1 MTGGHATCEHGSLSV
16 GGTNAGVVLS
26 SIVGDGEESGS
37 GLQKTEK
44 DPRRMARK
52 YQLELC
58 KKALEENIIVYLGTG
73 CGKTHIAVLLIY
85 EMGHLIRQPQKSAC
99 VFLAPTVALV
109 HQDLGSFWECGCG
122 PNHGCTYFPKEA
134 LGDKEAGLGLSG
146 SMQAKVIEDS
156 TNFKVGIY
164 CGNSNRLKTHS
175 SWEKE
180 IEQYEVL
187 VMTPQILLYNL
198 SHSFIKM
205 DLITLLIFDECHHA
219 QVKSSHPYA
228 QIMKVFYKT
237 NDGKLPR
244 IFGMTA
250 SPVVGKGTAFLHF
263 VSRYL
268 MLASFNLLGS
278 KSFCI
283 CYLPGASSR
292 DNLPRSINSLENLL
306 DAKVYSI
313 EDKEELECFVASPVI
328 RVYSYGPVANGTSSS
343 YEAYYNILQGFKHQC
358 IVENGNKIVGNQSL
372 ESLRSTKKVLIRMH
386 ESIIFCLEN
395 LGLWGA
401 LEACRVLL
409 SGDHSEW
416 NALIEAEGNI
426 SDVSVC
432 DRYLNQA
439 ANVFAADCT
448 RGGSGD
454 LKLLRRGGSW
464 EMARTRSDV
473 VGRCRGTLGRLVEG
487 LDAGH
492 PVSSFLVDGVASNV
506 SQVEVLKEPFFSRKL
521 LCLVRILSNFRL
533 QPDMKCIVFV
543 NRIVTA
549 RILSHILQNL
559 KFLTS
564 WKCDFLVGV
573 HSGLKSM
580 SRKTMNVILERFR
593 TGKLNLLLA
602 TKVGEEGLDIQ
613 TCCLVIRFDLP
624 ETVASFIQSRGRA
637 RMPQSEYAFLVNR
650 GNQKERDLIEKF
662 KIDEARMNI
671 EICDRTSNETFDSIE
686 EKIYKVHSTGASI
699 TSGLSISLLQQYCSK
714 LPHDEYFDP
723 KPKFF
728 YFDDFEGTV
737 CHIILPSNAP
747 IHKIVGTPQSSIEVA
762 KKDACLKAIEQ
773 LHKLGAL
780 SEFLLPQQEDTNELE
795 LASSDVDDC
804 EDKDSR
810 GELCEMLVPAVLK
823 ESWTELEKPIHL
835 NSYYI
840 EFCPVP
846 EDRIYKQFGLFL
858 KTPLPL
864 EADKMSLELHL
875 ARGRSVMTKLVPSGL
890 SEFSTDEITYAK
902 NFQEMYLKAILDRS
916 EFVPQYV
923 PLGKN
928 ALSKSC
934 PTFYLLLPVIFH
946 VSERRVTVDWKI
958 IRRCLSSPVFKNPA
972 NAVDIR
978 ILPSDDFLH
987 LANGRCSIHDV
998 ENSLVY
1004 TPHQKKFY
1012 FIDSVVPEKNGNS
1025 PCKGSNTLTH
1035 KDHLTTTFGI
1045 HLRYPTQSLLRA
1057 KQLFCLR
1064 NLLCNRKKE
1073 DSELQEL
1080 DEHFVDLAPEL
1091 CELKIIGFSKD
1102 FGSSISL
1109 LPSIMHRLENLLV
1122 AIELKC
1128 ILSASFSE
1136 GDKVTAH
1143 RVLEALT
1150 TEKCQER
1157 LSLERLET
1165 LGDAFLKF
1173 AVGRHFFLLHDTLDE
1188 GELTRKRSNAVN
1200 NSNLFKLA
1208 SRNNLQVFIRD
1219 QPFDPYQFFSL
1230 GRPCPRICTKES
1242 EGIIHSNC
1250 GSHVTNQAKGSDVRC
1265 SKGHHWLHKK
1275 TVSDMVEALVGAFLV
1290 DSGFKAAIAFLRWIG
1305 IKVDFDDSQVINI
1318 CQASR
1323 TYAMLNPSMDL
1334 TTLESLLGHRF
1345 LYKGLLTQAFVHPSH
1360 KNGGGCYQRLEFLGD
1375 AVLDYLI
1382 TSYLFSVYPKMKP
1395 GQLTDLRSVLVNNR
1409 AFASISVDRSFHEYI
1424 ICDSDAL
1431 SAAIKKFV
1439 EFVRTPESERHLL
1452 EGPKCPKV
1460 LGDLVESSVGAILLD
1475 TGFDLNHIWK
1485 IMLSFLDP
1493 IKSFSNLQINPVR
1506 ELKELCQSHNWDF
1519 EVPASKKGK
1528 TFSVDVKLSGK
1539 DMSISASA
1547 SNSNKKEAI
1556 RMASEKIYTRLK
1568 DQGLIPMTNSLEEV
1582 LRNSKKMEAKLIGY
1596 DETPIDVAP
1605 DVTGFENSKIQEP
1618 FDSNCSY
1625 KVRPCIKAFNAR
1637 TPYPLYFTGSQP
1649 REITEDLRCD
1659 RDVHITAKLDFGTAK
1674 SRLHEICTAN
1684 SWKPPLFECCSEEGP
1699 SHLKTF
1705 TYKVVVEIEEAPDKN
1720 FECVGL
1726 PQMKKKAAA
1735 ENAAEGAL
1743 WYLKHERYLS

>member
-1 MTGGHATCEHGSLSV
+1 MPGGHATCEHGSLSV
-16 GGTNAGVVLS
+16 GGTNACVVSS
-26 SIVGDGEESGS
+26 SIVGDGEESSS

-109 HQDLGSFWECGCG
+109 NQ
-122 PNHGCTYFPKEA
+122 
-134 LGDKEAGLGLSG
+134 
-146 SMQAKVIEDS
+146 QAKVIEDS
-156 TNFKVGIY
+156 TDFKVGVY

-205 DLITLLIFDECHHA
+205 DLIALLIFDECHHA

-228 QIMKVFYKT
+228 QIMKVFYKP

-250 SPVVGKGTAFLHF
+250 SPVVGK
-263 VSRYL
+263 
-268 MLASFNLLGS
+268 
-278 KSFCI
+278 
-283 CYLPGASSR
+283 GASSR

-306 DAKVYSI
+306 DAKVYSV
-313 EDKEELECFVASPVI
+313 EDKEELESFVASPVI

-343 YEAYYNILQGFKHQC
+343 YEDYYNILQGFKHQC
-358 IVENGNKIVGNQSL
+358 IVENGSKTVGNQSL

-401 LEACRVLL
+401 LQACRILL

-448 RGGSGD
+448 R
-454 LKLLRRGGSW
+454 
-464 EMARTRSDV
+464 
-473 VGRCRGTLGRLVEG
+473 
-487 LDAGH
+487 
-492 PVSSFLVDGVASNV
+492 DGIASTV
-506 SQVEVLKEPFFSRKL
+506 SQVEVLKEPFFSEKL

-549 RILSHILQNL
+549 RSLSHILQNL

-593 TGKLNLLLA
+593 TGKLNLLIA

-637 RMPQSEYAFLVNR
+637 RMPQSEYAFLVDR

-728 YFDDFEGTV
+728 YFDDSEGTV
-737 CHIILPSNAP
+737 CHLILPSNAP
-747 IHKIVGTPQSSIEVA
+747 IHKIVGSPQSSIEVA

-795 LASSDVDDC
+795 LASSVVDDC

-835 NSYYI
+835 NSYYVQ
-840 EFCPVP
+840 FCPVP

-858 KTPLPL
+858 KAPLPL

-902 NFQEMYLKAILDRS
+902 NFQEMFLKAILDRS
-916 EFVPQYV
+916 EFVHEYV

-946 VSERRVTVDWKI
+946 VSEMRVTVDWKI
-958 IRRCLSSPVFKNPA
+958 IRRCLFSPIFKNPA
-972 NAVDIR
+972 NAVDMG

-987 LANGRCSIHDV
+987 LANGRCSIRDV

-1012 FIDSVVPEKNGNS
+1012 FIDSIVPEKNGNS
-1025 PCKGSNTLTH
+1025 PCKGSNNLTH

-1045 HLRYPTQSLLRA
+1045 HLRYPAQSLLRA

-1173 AVGRHFFLLHDTLDE
+1173 AVGRHFLLLHDTLDE

-1250 GSHVTNQAKGSDVRC
+1250 GSHVTDQAKGGDVRC

-1275 TVSDMVEALVGAFLV
+1275 TVSDVVEALVGAFLV

-1334 TTLESLLGHRF
+1334 TTLENLLGHRF
-1345 LYKGLLTQAFVHPSH
+1345 LYKGLLIQAFVHPSH

-1382 TSYLFSVYPKMKP
+1382 TSYLFSAYPKMKP

-1431 SAAIKKFV
+1431 SAAIQNFV
-1439 EFVRTPESERHLL
+1439 DFVRTPESERHLL

-1506 ELKELCQSHNWDF
+1506 ELKEICQSHNWDF
-1519 EVPASKKGK
+1519 QVPASKKGR

-1539 DMSISASA
+1539 DMNISACA

-1556 RMASEKIYTRLK
+1556 RMASEKIYARLK

-1605 DVTGFENSKIQEP
+1605 EATGFENSKIQEP

-1625 KVRPCIKAFNAR
+1625 EVRPCIKAFNAR
-1637 TPYPLYFTGSQP
+1637 TPSPLDFTGSQSS
-1649 REITEDLRCD
+1649 ETTGDLRCD
-1659 RDVHITAKLDFGTAK
+1659 RHMHITGKLDLGTAR
-1674 SRLHEICTAN
+1674 SRLHEICMAN
-1684 SWKPPLFECCSEEGP
+1684 SWKPPLFECCAEEGP
-1699 SHLKTF
+1699 GHLKIF

-1720 FECVGL
+1720 FECVGS

>member
-1 MTGGHATCEHGSLSV
+1 MPGGHATCEHGSLSV
-16 GGTNAGVVLS
+16 GGTNACVVSS
-26 SIVGDGEESGS
+26 SIVGDGEESSS

-109 HQDLGSFWECGCG
+109 NQ
-122 PNHGCTYFPKEA
+122 
-134 LGDKEAGLGLSG
+134 
-146 SMQAKVIEDS
+146 QAKVIEDS
-156 TNFKVGIY
+156 TDFKVGVY

-205 DLITLLIFDECHHA
+205 DLIALLIFDECHHA

-228 QIMKVFYKT
+228 QIMKVFYKP

-250 SPVVGKGTAFLHF
+250 SPVVGK
-263 VSRYL
+263 
-268 MLASFNLLGS
+268 
-278 KSFCI
+278 
-283 CYLPGASSR
+283 GASSR

-306 DAKVYSI
+306 DAKVYSV
-313 EDKEELECFVASPVI
+313 EDKEELESFVASPVI

-343 YEAYYNILQGFKHQC
+343 YKDYCNILQGFKHQC
-358 IVENGNKIVGNQSL
+358 IVENGSKTVGNQSL

-401 LEACRVLL
+401 LQACRILL

-448 RGGSGD
+448 R
-454 LKLLRRGGSW
+454 
-464 EMARTRSDV
+464 
-473 VGRCRGTLGRLVEG
+473 
-487 LDAGH
+487 
-492 PVSSFLVDGVASNV
+492 DGIASTV
-506 SQVEVLKEPFFSRKL
+506 SQVEVLKEPFFSEKL

-549 RILSHILQNL
+549 RSLSHILQNL

-593 TGKLNLLLA
+593 TGKLNLLIA

-637 RMPQSEYAFLVNR
+637 RMPQSEYAFLVDR

-728 YFDDFEGTV
+728 YFDDSEGTV
-737 CHIILPSNAP
+737 CHLILPSNAP
-747 IHKIVGTPQSSIEVA
+747 IHKIVGSPQSSIEVA

-795 LASSDVDDC
+795 LASSVVDDC

-835 NSYYI
+835 NSYYVQ
-840 EFCPVP
+840 FCPVP

-858 KTPLPL
+858 KAPLPL

-902 NFQEMYLKAILDRS
+902 NFQEMFLKAILDRS
-916 EFVPQYV
+916 EFVHEYV

-946 VSERRVTVDWKI
+946 VSEMRVTVDWKI
-958 IRRCLSSPVFKNPA
+958 IRRCLFSPIFKNPA
-972 NAVDIR
+972 NAVDMG

-987 LANGRCSIHDV
+987 LANGRCSIRDV

-1012 FIDSVVPEKNGNS
+1012 FIDSIVPEKNGNS
-1025 PCKGSNTLTH
+1025 PCKGSNNLTH

-1045 HLRYPTQSLLRA
+1045 HLRYPAQSLLRA

-1173 AVGRHFFLLHDTLDE
+1173 AVGRHFLLLHDTLDE

-1250 GSHVTNQAKGSDVRC
+1250 GSHVTDQAKGGDVRC

-1275 TVSDMVEALVGAFLV
+1275 TVSDVVEALVGAFLV

-1334 TTLESLLGHRF
+1334 TTLENLLGHRF
-1345 LYKGLLTQAFVHPSH
+1345 LYKGLLIQAFVHPSH

-1382 TSYLFSVYPKMKP
+1382 TSYLFSAYPKMKP

-1431 SAAIKKFV
+1431 SAAIQNFV
-1439 EFVRTPESERHLL
+1439 DFVRTPESERHLL

-1506 ELKELCQSHNWDF
+1506 ELKEICQSHNWDF
-1519 EVPASKKGK
+1519 QVPASKKGR

-1539 DMSISASA
+1539 DMNISACA

-1556 RMASEKIYTRLK
+1556 RMASEKIYARLK

-1605 DVTGFENSKIQEP
+1605 EATGFENSKIQEP

-1625 KVRPCIKAFNAR
+1625 EVRPCIKAFNAR
-1637 TPYPLYFTGSQP
+1637 TPSPLDFTGSQSS
-1649 REITEDLRCD
+1649 ETTGDLRCD
-1659 RDVHITAKLDFGTAK
+1659 RHMHITGKLDLGTAR
-1674 SRLHEICTAN
+1674 SRLHEICMAN
-1684 SWKPPLFECCSEEGP
+1684 SWKPPLFECCAEEGP
-1699 SHLKTF
+1699 GHLKIF

-1720 FECVGL
+1720 FECVGS

>member
-1 MTGGHATCEHGSLSV
+1 MPGGHATCEHGSLSV
-16 GGTNAGVVLS
+16 GGTNACVVSS
-26 SIVGDGEESGS
+26 SIVGDGEESSS

-109 HQDLGSFWECGCG
+109 NQ
-122 PNHGCTYFPKEA
+122 
-134 LGDKEAGLGLSG
+134 
-146 SMQAKVIEDS
+146 QAKVIEDS
-156 TNFKVGIY
+156 TDFKVGVY

-205 DLITLLIFDECHHA
+205 DLIALLIFDECHHA

-228 QIMKVFYKT
+228 QIMKVFYKP

-250 SPVVGKGTAFLHF
+250 SPVVGK
-263 VSRYL
+263 
-268 MLASFNLLGS
+268 
-278 KSFCI
+278 
-283 CYLPGASSR
+283 GASSR

-306 DAKVYSI
+306 DAKVYSV
-313 EDKEELECFVASPVI
+313 EDKEELESFVASPVI

-343 YEAYYNILQGFKHQC
+343 YEDYYNILQGFKHQC
-358 IVENGNKIVGNQSL
+358 IVENGSKTVGNQSL

-401 LEACRVLL
+401 LQACRILL

-416 NALIEAEGNI
+416 KALIEAEGNI

-448 RGGSGD
+448 R
-454 LKLLRRGGSW
+454 
-464 EMARTRSDV
+464 
-473 VGRCRGTLGRLVEG
+473 
-487 LDAGH
+487 
-492 PVSSFLVDGVASNV
+492 DGIASTV
-506 SQVEVLKEPFFSRKL
+506 SQVEVLKEPFFSEKL

-549 RILSHILQNL
+549 RSLSHILQNL

-593 TGKLNLLLA
+593 TGKLNLLIA

-637 RMPQSEYAFLVNR
+637 RMPQSEYAFLVDR

-728 YFDDFEGTV
+728 YFDDSEGTV
-737 CHIILPSNAP
+737 CHLILPSNAP
-747 IHKIVGTPQSSIEVA
+747 IHKIVGSPQSSIEVA

-795 LASSDVDDC
+795 LASSVVDDC

-835 NSYYI
+835 NSYYVQ
-840 EFCPVP
+840 FCPVP

-858 KTPLPL
+858 KAPLPL

-902 NFQEMYLKAILDRS
+902 NFQEMFLKAILDRS
-916 EFVPQYV
+916 EFVHEYV

-946 VSERRVTVDWKI
+946 VSEMRVTVDWKI
-958 IRRCLSSPVFKNPA
+958 IRRCLFSPIFKNPA
-972 NAVDIR
+972 NAVDMG

-987 LANGRCSIHDV
+987 LANGRCSIRDV

-1012 FIDSVVPEKNGNS
+1012 FIDSIVPEKNGNS
-1025 PCKGSNTLTH
+1025 PCKGSNNLTH

-1045 HLRYPTQSLLRA
+1045 HLRYPAQSLLRA

-1173 AVGRHFFLLHDTLDE
+1173 AVGRHFLLLHDTLDE

-1250 GSHVTNQAKGSDVRC
+1250 GSHVTDQAKGGDVRC

-1275 TVSDMVEALVGAFLV
+1275 TVSDVVEALVGAFLV

-1334 TTLESLLGHRF
+1334 TTLENLLGHRF
-1345 LYKGLLTQAFVHPSH
+1345 LYKGLLIQAFVHPSH

-1382 TSYLFSVYPKMKP
+1382 TSYLFSAYPKMKP

-1431 SAAIKKFV
+1431 SAAIQNFV
-1439 EFVRTPESERHLL
+1439 DFVRTPESERHLL

-1506 ELKELCQSHNWDF
+1506 ELKEICQSHNWDF
-1519 EVPASKKGK
+1519 QVPASKKGR

-1539 DMSISASA
+1539 DMNISACA

-1556 RMASEKIYTRLK
+1556 RMASEKIYARLK

-1605 DVTGFENSKIQEP
+1605 EATGFENSKIQEP

-1625 KVRPCIKAFNAR
+1625 EVRPCIKAFNAR
-1637 TPYPLYFTGSQP
+1637 TPSPLDFTGSQSS
-1649 REITEDLRCD
+1649 ETTGDLRCD
-1659 RDVHITAKLDFGTAK
+1659 RHMHITGKLDLGTAR
-1674 SRLHEICTAN
+1674 SRLHEICMAN
-1684 SWKPPLFECCSEEGP
+1684 SWKPPLFECCAEEGP
-1699 SHLKTF
+1699 GHLKIF

-1720 FECVGL
+1720 FECVGS

>member
-1 MTGGHATCEHGSLSV
+1 MPGGHATCENGSLSV
-16 GGTNAGVVLS
+16 GGTNACVVSS
-26 SIVGDGEESGS
+26 SIVGDGEESS
-37 GLQKTEK
+37 FGLQKTEK

-109 HQDLGSFWECGCG
+109 NQ
-122 PNHGCTYFPKEA
+122 
-134 LGDKEAGLGLSG
+134 
-146 SMQAKVIEDS
+146 QAKVIEDS
-156 TNFKVGIY
+156 TDFKVGVY

-205 DLITLLIFDECHHA
+205 DLIALLIFDECHHA

-250 SPVVGKGTAFLHF
+250 SPVVGKG
-263 VSRYL
+263 
-268 MLASFNLLGS
+268 
-278 KSFCI
+278 
-283 CYLPGASSR
+283 ASSR
-292 DNLPRSINSLENLL
+292 DNLPKSINSLENLL
-306 DAKVYSI
+306 DAKVYSV
-313 EDKEELECFVASPVI
+313 EDKEELESFVASPVI

-343 YEAYYNILQGFKHQC
+343 YEDYYNILQGFKHQC
-358 IVENGNKIVGNQSL
+358 IVENGSKTVGNQSL
-372 ESLRSTKKVLIRMH
+372 ESLRSTKKKCSLECMKVSYSVWKILAFGEHCR
-386 ESIIFCLEN
+386 ELEN
-395 LGLWGA
+395 VIFGRLMLLVLGVGQA
-401 LEACRVLL
+401 KDACRILL
-409 SGDHSEW
+409 TGDHSEW

-432 DRYLNQA
+432 NRYLNQA

-448 RGGSGD
+448 R
-454 LKLLRRGGSW
+454 
-464 EMARTRSDV
+464 
-473 VGRCRGTLGRLVEG
+473 
-487 LDAGH
+487 
-492 PVSSFLVDGVASNV
+492 DGIASNV
-506 SQVEVLKEPFFSRKL
+506 SQVEVLKEPFFSEKL

-549 RILSHILQNL
+549 RLLSHILQNL

-593 TGKLNLLLA
+593 TGKLNLLIA

-637 RMPQSEYAFLVNR
+637 RMPQSEYAFLVDR

-671 EICDRTSNETFDSIE
+671 EICDRTSNETFR
-686 EKIYKVHSTGASI
+686 Y
-699 TSGLSISLLQQYCSK
+699 ISLLQQYCSK

-728 YFDDFEGTV
+728 YFDDSEGTV
-737 CHIILPSNAP
+737 CHLILPSNAP
-747 IHKIVGTPQSSIEVA
+747 IHKIVGSPQSSIEVA

-795 LASSDVDDC
+795 LASSDVVDC

-810 GELCEMLVPAVLK
+810 GELCEMLVPAILK

-835 NSYYI
+835 NSYYVQ
-840 EFCPVP
+840 FCPVP
-846 EDRIYKQFGLFL
+846 EDRIYKQ
-858 KTPLPL
+858 
-864 EADKMSLELHL
+864 
-875 ARGRSVMTKLVPSGL
+875 SVMTKLVPSGL

-902 NFQEMYLKAILDRS
+902 NFQEMFLKAILDRS
-916 EFVPQYV
+916 EFVHEYV

-958 IRRCLSSPVFKNPA
+958 IRRCLFSPIFKNPA
-972 NAVDIR
+972 NAVDMG

-987 LANGRCSIHDV
+987 LANGRCSIRDV

-1012 FIDSVVPEKNGNS
+1012 FIDSIVPEKNGNS
-1025 PCKGSNTLTH
+1025 PCKGSNNLTH
-1035 KDHLTTTFGI
+1035 KDHLRTTFGI
-1045 HLRYPTQSLLRA
+1045 HLRYPAQSLLRA

-1080 DEHFVDLAPEL
+1080 DEHFVDLAPEV

-1165 LGDAFLKF
+1165 LGDAFLKY
-1173 AVGRHFFLLHDTLDE
+1173 AVGRHFLLLHDTLDE

-1250 GSHVTNQAKGSDVRC
+1250 GSHMTDQAKGGDVRC

-1275 TVSDMVEALVGAFLV
+1275 TVSDVVEALVGAFLV

-1305 IKVDFDDSQVINI
+1305 
-1318 CQASR
+1318 
-1323 TYAMLNPSMDL
+1323 
-1334 TTLESLLGHRF
+1334 LLI
-1345 LYKGLLTQAFVHPSH
+1345 QAFVHPSH

-1439 EFVRTPESERHLL
+1439 DFVRTPESERHLL

-1506 ELKELCQSHNWDF
+1506 ELKELCQSHNWDI
-1519 EVPASKKGK
+1519 EVPASKKGR

-1539 DMSISASA
+1539 DINISACA

-1556 RMASEKIYTRLK
+1556 RMASEKIYARLK
-1568 DQGLIPMTNSLEEV
+1568 DQGLIPMTNSLEE
-1582 LRNSKKMEAKLIGY
+1582 
-1596 DETPIDVAP
+1596 
-1605 DVTGFENSKIQEP
+1605 IQEP

-1625 KVRPCIKAFNAR
+1625 EVRPCIKAFNAR
-1637 TPYPLYFTGSQP
+1637 TPSPLDFTGSQSS
-1649 REITEDLRCD
+1649 ETTGDLRCD
-1659 RDVHITAKLDFGTAK
+1659 RHMHITEKLDLGTAR
-1674 SRLHEICTAN
+1674 SRLHEICMAN
-1684 SWKPPLFECCSEEGP
+1684 SWKPPLFECCAEEGP
-1699 SHLKTF
+1699 SHLKIF

-1720 FECVGL
+1720 FECVGS

-1743 WYLKHERYLS
+1743 WYLKHELYLS